1 MTPSRRLTA
10 VLSALLGTVLLL
22 AAPTSA
28 IAAQQPTAR
37 GQMVNT
43 TADTA
48 LSHTSHAHKHTS
60 ATHRHAT
67 AQPVRSVSVS
77 KEKPKKESKKKR
89 GFFKKL
95 GIFLI
100 VLLIVFI
107 VIVALVIWLIVH
119 FVRKAFRRRR

>member
-28 IAAQQPTAR
+28 IAAQQLTAR

-43 TADTA
+43 TADAA